1 MFTGVFF
8 STSFDSDSGDE
19 MSDFSDT
26 AQDDENM
33 MGGRKMGK
41 LRWTKHEDAA
51 LKILVQQHGE
61 RWDDIAKF
69 LKDRTEMQCQQRWIK
84 VVNPDLIKGPWTK
97 EVNIRRNWQFDWG
110 IFIIYFCPLRI

>member
-1 MFTGVFF
+1 MRLFVF

-26 AQDDENM
+26 AMDDENIAG
-33 MGGRKMGK
+33 GGRKSSK

-61 RWDDIAKF
+61 RWDDIAKL
-69 LKDRTEMQCQQRWIK
+69 LKDRTEIQCQQRWIK

-97 EVNIRRNWQFDWG
+97 EVITNREFTSQ
-110 IFIIYFCPLRI
+110 FIILMLNVS

>member
-1 MFTGVFF
+1 MTVCF

-26 AQDDENM
+26 AMDDDNVPG
-33 MGGRKMGK
+33 GGRKMAK

-69 LKDRTEMQCQQRWIK
+69 LKDRTEIQCQQRWIK

-97 EVNIRRNWQFDWG
+97 EVNIDWA
-110 IFIIYFCPLRI
+110 I